1 MDAGVKTLFQ
11 SMGKPML
18 RYFVY
23 AGGVSPDEAKDV
35 LQETLIKIVRGAASF
50 GGHGT
55 AKAWMWQVARNCLV
69 DHQRKQMSIA
79 KREVAINDDQWDS
92 LAERP
97 AEPKPASPKNSVE
110 ECVAAGLDAFRIR
123 EPDRHLVLTLQM
135 EGTSIEEIG
144 YRIGRTM
151 AATKEYLSQCRKK
164 IQPFIAHC
172 TDLLAT

>member
-1 MDAGVKTLFQ
+1 MDAGVKALYQ
-11 SMGKPML
+11 NNARHML
-18 RYFVY
+18 RFFVY
-23 AGGVSPDEAKDV
+23 KGVSGDDAKDV
-35 LQETLIKIVRGAASF
+35 LQETFIKIIRSAVSF
-50 GGHGT
+50 GGQGT
-55 AKAWMWQVARNCLV
+55 AKAWIWQVARNCLI
-69 DHQRKQMSIA
+69 DHQRKQASLA
-79 KREVAINDDQWDS
+79 NREVAINDDQWDS

-144 YRIGRTM
+144 HRIGRTM

>member
-1 MDAGVKTLFQ
+1 MDSGVKTLFQ

-23 AGGVSPDEAKDV
+23 RGGVSPDEAKDV

-50 GGHGT
+50 GGQGT

-97 AEPKPASPKNSVE
+97 AEPKPASPKSSVQ
-110 ECVAAGLDAFRIR
+110 ECVAAGLDAFCIR
-123 EPDRHLVLTLQM
+123 EPDRYLVLILQM

-144 YRIGRTM
+144 HRIGRTM

-172 TDLLAT
+172 TDLLTT